1 MLKTMWVGDP
11 DADFEDFMAES
22 GALDPIAPQFFIPEL
37 LDAPQNPILETLKRR
52 LDFKSGVEGLTNTK
66 LAPLK
71 PASITRLELESLT
84 RRKTASW
91 DTLCLPGA
99 TAVRSPFI
107 SEQDQQTFVS
117 IRHHVTPRLR
127 DPFIDIVHVSEDQL
141 MQSLRSTVLGSSS
154 TLHVWDQSRER
165 LVLRGVHT
173 GNEGIL
179 IIDGKEHSVGQSSIQ
194 SFLTIGTLLHRLDD
208 FVLVLR
214 KKYAAQGPTVNALS
228 YELSTILR
236 YLRNCLTTSSADTL
250 SSLRMRFVPYYD
262 ALDALARLC
271 GREESRAP
279 SEYPVFDASPRIIL
293 ANIYRQLDRHVEQHS
308 LRLVQAVLAH
318 MLTVVSR
325 DLIEQTCHSVGYGK
339 QLLSSYGHENLVAS
353 DQSLLIGISEDAG
366 EFPHDDADD
375 ADSSDSGEDP
385 TPLPPF
391 FPPELIEGLD
401 AARKS
406 LKLLKAAQA
415 DHPILAEAET
425 YPSIRW
431 VWRDDQVFTAWNGT
445 TVRTPDA
452 KTNVLPTLVSDDT
465 VDSALA
471 AFHVFDLEPGT
482 GTEHLTHDKSQVSL
496 NYLEDFIASFP
507 NTLPSLTPTL
517 PQLCSLVFLPLV
529 EHTSRLSNTLLS
541 LLLSPTSHLHIPT
554 HLQLLRSYLL
564 LTSHGYKSRLM
575 GALFSDSDDCKES
588 PEVQLFLSPPNPT
601 SKQSEAEDTRIWPV
615 GLASTLLQRDTWP
628 PVGTDLSFLLRTVIV
643 DSLEL
648 RMDTDDSENQ
658 TYRSRRRIMEEA
670 EFRLGFAIRDLPA
683 DTGRE
688 KWLNP
693 LTIEALDFLYM
704 DYKPPHPLDVII
716 TPDVLSKYQ
725 RVFAFLL
732 RLLRVQCA
740 SQAAFRM
747 IRKDTLFPTLTPS
760 NKLLLHCRFVMQSFV
775 SAVSE
780 YAYDTVIGGNFDPFI
795 ATLTPDIDPTAAGF
809 SDIFA
814 LSRVHSTLLDD
825 ILSAL
830 LLRSGQ
836 RNVGDLLRQALEYV
850 LEFAVLVGR
859 LKRGGL
865 KEYEAA
871 PLLTDLHARFLAK
884 MTVLVKVLT
893 GLSEKGRLTRST
905 VDVLA
910 LKQPLR
916 GVQCLHDLL
925 VRLDLGDWWQKN

>member
-1 MLKTMWVGDP
+1 MWGDLEV
-11 DADFEDFMAES
+11 DSEGFIVDS
-22 GALDPIAPQFFIPEL
+22 GALDSIGPQFFIPQL
-37 LDAPQNPILETLKRR
+37 LDAPQNPILDTLKRR
-52 LDFKSGVEGLTNTK
+52 PFSLDFRSDGDGLANTH

-71 PASITRLELESLT
+71 PASKARLEVASVQ

-91 DTLCLPGA
+91 DTLCLLGA
-99 TAVRSPFI
+99 TAVGSPFI

-127 DPFIDIVHVSEDQL
+127 DPFIDIIHVSEEQL

-154 TLHVWDQSRER
+154 TLHVWDPLGER
-165 LVLRGVHT
+165 FVLRGVHT

-179 IIDGKEHSVGQSSIQ
+179 IIDGKDHSIGQSSIQ
-194 SFLTIGTLLHRLDD
+194 LFLTIGTLLHRLDD
-208 FVLVLR
+208 FVVVLR
-214 KKYAAQGPTVNALS
+214 RKYAAQGPTVNALS

-236 YLRNCLTTSSADTL
+236 YLRNCLSTSSTDTL

-262 ALDALARLC
+262 ALDALAQLC
-271 GREESRAP
+271 NREESRMP
-279 SEYPVFDASPRIIL
+279 SDYPMFDASPRIVL
-293 ANIYRQLDRHVEQHS
+293 ANIYQQLDRHVEQHS
-308 LRLVQAVLAH
+308 LRLVQAMVAH
-318 MLTVVSR
+318 MVSVVSR

-353 DQSLLIGISEDAG
+353 DQSLLVGISEDG
-366 EFPHDDADD
+366 GDVPNDDPDD
-375 ADSSDSGEDP
+375 ADSSDSGGDP

-406 LKLLKAAQA
+406 LKLLRAAQA

-425 YPSIRW
+425 YPSIHW
-431 VWRDDQVFTAWNGT
+431 LWRDDQVLAAWSGVNA
-445 TVRTPDA
+445 RSPDA
-452 KTNVLPTLVSDDT
+452 KGGVLPTLVSDDT

-496 NYLEDFIASFP
+496 NDLEDFIASFP
-507 NTLPSLTPTL
+507 NSLPSLTPTL
-517 PQLCSLVFLPLV
+517 PQLCSLVFRPLV

-554 HLQLLRSYLL
+554 HLRLLRSYLL
-564 LTSHGYKSRLM
+564 LTSHGYKSRLL
-575 GALFSDSDDCKES
+575 GALFSDSDDCKETS
-588 PEVQLFLSPPNPT
+588 EVQIFLSRPTPT
-601 SKQSEAEDTRIWPV
+601 SKQSESEETRIWAV

-648 RMDTDDSENQ
+648 RMDTDSENTDQ
-658 TYRSRRRIMEEA
+658 TSRSRRRIMEEA

-740 SQAAFRM
+740 IQAAFRM
-747 IRKDTLFPTLTPS
+747 MRRDTLFPTLTPS

-780 YAYDTVIGGNFDPFI
+780 YAYDTVIGGNFDPFL
-795 ATLTPDIDPTAAGF
+795 ATLTPDIDPTIAGF
-809 SDIFA
+809 ADIFA
-814 LSRVHSTLLDD
+814 LSRVHSALLDD

-836 RNVGDLLRQALEYV
+836 RNVGDLLRHALEYV
-850 LEFAVLVGR
+850 LEFAVLVGQ

-871 PLLTDLHARFLAK
+871 PLLADLHARFLAK
-884 MTVLVKVLT
+884 MAVLVKVLK
-893 GLSEKGRLTRST
+893 GLSDKGRLSGST